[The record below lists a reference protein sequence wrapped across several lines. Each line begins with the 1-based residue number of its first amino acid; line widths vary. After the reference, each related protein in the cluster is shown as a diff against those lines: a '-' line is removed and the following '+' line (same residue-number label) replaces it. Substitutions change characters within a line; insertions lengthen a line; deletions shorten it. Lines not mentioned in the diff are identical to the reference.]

1 MIVIGPNGELSV
13 IVTHLG
19 CESVVSLDNH
29 TQWLRRFYVLIFV
42 LLLPIVCGFRGV
54 EDSPLQPPISGEAH
68 GASTKDI
75 QVNQ

>member
-1 MIVIGPNGELSV
+1 M

-29 TQWLRRFYVLIFV
+29 TQWLRRLYVLIFV

-54 EDSPLQPPISGEAH
+54 EDSPLQPPISGGVH
-68 GASTKDI
+68 GASMED
-75 QVNQ
+75 VHLDR